1 MQSCS
6 MEIFKYFGI
15 PLVHPP
21 KTTKLSL
28 CSIPVAMM
36 IAIFG
41 GQLAAGDRINHLDA
55 GHHLHRE
62 GQVSFPAGCE
72 AFLVLEVEVG
82 GRSIS
87 YTSDRTHVVVHLAQH
102 VRLDTSSEIEKE
114 HIRA

>member
-1 MQSCS
+1 

-21 KTTKLSL
+21 ETSKLPL

-41 GQLAAGDRINHLDA
+41 CQLAARDSVYDLNTS
-55 GHHLHRE
+55 HHLHRE
-62 GQVSFPAGCE
+62 GQRSFPASCE
-72 AFLVLEVEVG
+72 TFLVFQVEAG

-87 YTSDRTHVVVHLAQH
+87 YTSYITHVVVHLAQH
-102 VRLDTSSEIEKE
+102 VRLDTSGEIEKE
-114 HIRA
+114 HVRT